1 MTDAD
6 REEMIQRRLA
16 GAGAGR
22 RATIPRVPRGGP
34 LPLSF
39 GQRRLWVLDRI
50 GSMGADYLV
59 PTVMRMPPSLDP
71 GLTRRAWEAL
81 VARHEVLRTRYVLV
95 DEEPM
100 QVVDEPG
107 PIDFEFREL
116 STDDALL
123 WAAEVSETPF
133 ALATQWPVR
142 VRLARLPEGDHLL
155 VVVLH
160 HIACDAWSNGVLG
173 EEFGTL
179 YAAYAGG
186 GEAELPSLPVQ
197 YADYA
202 VWQRDRLTGE
212 LRDRI
217 LGYWREQLEDLP
229 RMRLPLD
236 RPRPQARGGTGGT
249 VPFRVPAPVAERLRE
264 LGKEHEATLF
274 MVLLAAFQALLGR
287 HCGTRDVVVGTAVC
301 GRTRPEVDRMVG
313 FLVNTLVI
321 RSRWGHDTS
330 FAELVEI
337 VRGSMLGALDNQDL
351 PFERLVEEL
360 QAERDPSR
368 MPLFDVM
375 FGSQTDDSLRVD
387 LDELAATQVV
397 PDSPAAKFDLS
408 CYVEDV
414 TDGSL
419 LGRLEFA
426 TAIFDR
432 ATIEGLAARYVR
444 LLALFAADQD
454 TLVALADMQESGT
467 VLTGPPPEEAPLVL
481 DTFEAQARAT
491 PDAVAIAAG
500 DVRLTYAELDTR
512 ANGIAHLLRERGA
525 GPESVVGVRV
535 PRGEHLM
542 PALLGVWKAGAAYL
556 PLDLATPPA
565 RLARLLSN
573 AGARILLAAPGP
585 DGVMP
590 ECVDVVRVDRLGD
603 FPVTAPA
610 RVTDPDQLAYVIF
623 TSGSTGGPKG
633 VLVSQGSLAGYVAA
647 TAGYPHGPG
656 EVPLFS
662 SAAFDLVV
670 PALFQPLMSGRTLRL
685 LPEDLDLADLGKAL
699 AASAPYTFAKMTP
712 AHLELLTHQLTAE
725 QAAGLSGLLV
735 VAGQALPAEL
745 VRRWREL
752 APATPLINSY
762 GPTETTVSCFAH
774 LVPPGEEPADGTV
787 PIGLP
792 MAGVTALILDAELRP
807 VPDGVIGELHV
818 GGPGL
823 ARGYLGH
830 PGLTA
835 ERFIPAAGGGRLYR
849 TGDLARRTATGEVE
863 FHGRADDQVKIRG
876 HRIEPGEIAAVLRA
890 HPGVRDAVV
899 VAHGQP
905 GAPRLAGYAVPTT
918 GAVTTGMGAATTGTS
933 AATTGTSMG
942 TATATTGT
950 GTGTGTGTVTGTAAT
965 AAATGTGT
973 AVASGTGTTD
983 LTGTTAVTVADLVEH
998 ARRHLPEHMVPADVI
1013 LVGAIPLTRNGKVDV
1028 TALPLPGA
1036 ADAPAHQAPRT
1047 ETEEIVAE
1055 LWSRVSGIDDP
1066 GVHDDFFAAGGD
1078 SITAIRLIGSV
1089 RDAFEVEISFRR
1101 FFEAPTVAGLAD
1113 AVEDAVRA
1121 EIEQMSHDELLAYHG
1136 EPGP

>member
-50 GSMGADYLV
+50 GPQGADYLV

-179 YAAYAGG
+179 YAAFAGG
-186 GEAELPSLPVQ
+186 GEAELPPLPVQ

-202 VWQRDRLTGE
+202 VWQRDRLTGD
-212 LRDRI
+212 LRERI
-217 LGYWREQLEDLP
+217 LGYWREQLADLP

-249 VPFRVPAPVAERLRE
+249 VPFRVPVPVAERLRE

-321 RSRWGHDTS
+321 RSRWGHDAS

-444 LLALFAADQD
+444 LLAMFAADQD
-454 TLVALADMQESGT
+454 TLVALADMQETGT
-467 VLTGPPPEEAPLVL
+467 ILTGPPAVEAPLVL
-481 DTFEAQARAT
+481 DSFEAQARAT
-491 PDAVAIAAG
+491 PDAVAIATG
-500 DVRLTYAELDTR
+500 GVRLTYAELDAR
-512 ANGIAHLLRERGA
+512 ANGIAHLLRDRGA
-525 GPESVVGVRV
+525 GPETVVGVRV

-565 RLARLLSN
+565 RLAHLLSN
-573 AGARILLAAPGP
+573 AGAHILLAAPGP
-585 DGVMP
+585 DGEVPDGEVLGDTAP
-590 ECVDVVRVDRLGD
+590 EDVVLGGVDVVRVDRLGGL
-603 FPVTAPA
+603 PVTAPA
-610 RVTDPDQLAYVIF
+610 RASDPDQLAYVIF

-633 VLVSQGSLAGYVAA
+633 VLVSQRSLAGYIAV
-647 TAGYPHGPG
+647 TAGYPHGSG

-725 QAAGLSGLLV
+725 QAAALTGLLV

-752 APATPLINSY
+752 APGTPLINSY

-774 LVPPGEEPADGTV
+774 LVPPGEELVDGTV

-823 ARGYLGH
+823 ARGYLGR

-905 GAPRLAGYAVPTT
+905 GAPRLAGYAVPTAMT
-918 GAVTTGMGAATTGTS
+918 HAAAS
-933 AATTGTSMG
+933 AAANAVSTNAVSTN
-942 TATATTGT
+942 
-950 GTGTGTGTVTGTAAT
+950 
-965 AAATGTGT
+965 AAAAN
-973 AVASGTGTTD
+973 AVNTNAAAN
-983 LTGTTAVTVADLVEH
+983 AVTVADLVEH

-1055 LWSRVSGIDDP
+1055 LWSRVSGIADP

-1101 FFEAPTVAGLAD
+1101 FFEAPTVAGLAG

>member
-186 GEAELPSLPVQ
+186 GEAELPPLPVQ

-212 LRDRI
+212 LRERI

-249 VPFRVPAPVAERLRE
+249 VPFRVPATVAERLRE

-321 RSRWGHDTS
+321 RSRWGHDAS

-444 LLALFAADQD
+444 LLDLFAADQD
-454 TLVALADMQESGT
+454 TLVALAGMQETGT
-467 VLTGPPPEEAPLVL
+467 VLTGPPAVEAPLVL
-481 DTFEAQARAT
+481 DSFEAQARAT
-491 PDAVAIAAG
+491 PDAVAVATG
-500 DVRLTYAELDTR
+500 GVRLTYAELDAR

-525 GPESVVGVRV
+525 GPESVIGVRV

-565 RLARLLSN
+565 RLAQLLSN

-585 DGVMP
+585 DGVVPDGTALEGVALEGVALEDTALKGVALEDTALKGKVPGDTVPLGVVP
-590 ECVDVVRVDRLGD
+590 EGVDVVRVDRLGD
-603 FPVTAPA
+603 LPATAPA
-610 RVTDPDQLAYVIF
+610 RATDPDQLAYVIF

-633 VLVSQGSLAGYVAA
+633 VLVSQRSLAGYIAS

-685 LPEDLDLADLGKAL
+685 LPEGLDLADLGKAL

-745 VRRWREL
+745 VRRWRAL

-823 ARGYLGH
+823 ARGYLGR

-905 GAPRLAGYAVPTT
+905 GAPRLAGYAVPT
-918 GAVTTGMGAATTGTS
+918 G
-933 AATTGTSMG
+933 
-942 TATATTGT
+942 TATTGT
-950 GTGTGTGTVTGTAAT
+950 ATTGTAT
-965 AAATGTGT
+965 TGT
-973 AVASGTGTTD
+973 ATTGTAT
-983 LTGTTAVTVADLVEH
+983 TGTATTGTATT
-998 ARRHLPEHMVPADVI
+998 
-1013 LVGAIPLTRNGKVDV
+1013 G
-1028 TALPLPGA
+1028 TATTG
-1036 ADAPAHQAPRT
+1036 
-1047 ETEEIVAE
+1047 
-1055 LWSRVSGIDDP
+1055 
-1066 GVHDDFFAAGGD
+1066 
-1078 SITAIRLIGSV
+1078 
-1089 RDAFEVEISFRR
+1089 
-1101 FFEAPTVAGLAD
+1101 
-1113 AVEDAVRA
+1113 
-1121 EIEQMSHDELLAYHG
+1121 
-1136 EPGP
+1136 